1 MSFDEEMMQLA
12 LGEAAKAAA
21 MGEVP
26 VGAILTIGDRV
37 IARAHNT
44 TETDTFPLAHA
55 ELVAL
60 TRAFESVGTKRIAGM
75 SLYVTLEPCLMCSGA
90 IVLAR
95 VERVIYGCRD
105 PKAGACT
112 SLYSTLSDPRLNHRC
127 EVTEG
132 VLGAECSLILQEFF
146 KTLRQAKKKKGSDIG

>member
-12 LGEAAKAAA
+12 LKEAAKAAA
-21 MGEVP
+21 IGEVP
-26 VGAILTIGDRV
+26 VGAILTIGERI
-37 IARAHNT
+37 IAHAHNT
-44 TETDTFPLAHA
+44 TETDMLPLAHA

-60 TRAFESVGTKRIAGM
+60 TRAFESAGTKRIAGM

-105 PKAGACT
+105 PKAGACA
-112 SLYSTLSDPRLNHRC
+112 SLYTTLNDARLNHRC

-132 VLGAECSLILQEFF
+132 VLGAECSGILQEFF